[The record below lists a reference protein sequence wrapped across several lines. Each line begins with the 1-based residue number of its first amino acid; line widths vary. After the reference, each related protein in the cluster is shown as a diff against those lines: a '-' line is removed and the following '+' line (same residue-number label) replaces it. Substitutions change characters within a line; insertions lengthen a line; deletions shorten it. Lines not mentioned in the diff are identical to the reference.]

1 MVTDRGVRMSGIENE
16 MILVRH
22 LLEWADLAAT
32 GDGVALEHVRRDV
45 AALTRWHG
53 WTDESAAEFLGV
65 LFGQARQD

>member
-1 MVTDRGVRMSGIENE
+1 VTGIESE

-32 GDGVALEHVRRDV
+32 GDGRALEQVRRDV

-53 WTDESAAEFLGV
+53 WTEESAAEFLGV
-65 LFGQARQD
+65 LFGRVDS